1 MDEVPRCLPK
11 RKLRTRTAARSRLA
25 ALSTL
30 ALTMVKG
37 TEGAAKVKKPKTE
50 AMKKKKKLA
59 LKVSQTVTEALLPA
73 QLRKPAV

>member
-1 MDEVPRCLPK
+1 
-11 RKLRTRTAARSRLA
+11 
-25 ALSTL
+25 
-30 ALTMVKG
+30 MVKG

-59 LKVSQTVTEALLPA
+59 LKVSQTVTEPLLPA